1 MLGEWNSM
9 GIPVGTAG
17 NDVIN
22 ALGGNE
28 TVHGGNGD
36 DDVLVGGNGNDRV
49 AGGTGNDW
57 MYGQGGD
64 GQDTLRIEQ
73 TNAGAISSADAVAAL
88 DAIFAGP
95 TRTATIT

>member
-36 DDVLVGGNGNDRV
+36 DVLV
-49 AGGTGNDW
+49 GGTGNDW
-57 MYGQGGD
+57 MYGQGRD
-64 GQDTLRIEQ
+64 GQDTLRIER

-88 DAIFAGP
+88 DAIFAAG
-95 TRTATIT
+95 TDADGYHHVAAMAA